1 MLDFLH
7 IYSNRS
13 DYVKNHVLF
22 SARFENH
29 DKSKNILTVKSEFDA
44 ENKLNTAVYEKE
56 ANAKNF
62 IKNAKLISIIYKID
76 ADIIETDYGYKVIFY
91 FQNQSLESELKDEFG
106 RLFIKSDKVFFN
118 STSANNDNFNC
129 LIKFCYFVQTLS
141 ESSKKSIIKL
151 D

>member
-1 MLDFLH
+1 M
-7 IYSNRS
+7 
-13 DYVKNHVLF
+13 KNHVLF

-29 DKSKNILTVKSEFDA
+29 DKSKNNLTVKSESDA

-56 ANAKNF
+56 TTAKSF
-62 IKNAKLISIIYKID
+62 IKSAKLISIIYKID
-76 ADIIETDYGYKVIFY
+76 TDIIKTDYGYKAIFY

-118 STSANNDNFNC
+118 STSVNNDNFNC
-129 LIKFCYFVQTLS
+129 LIEFCYFIQTIS
-141 ESSKKSIIKL
+141 ENSKKSIIKL